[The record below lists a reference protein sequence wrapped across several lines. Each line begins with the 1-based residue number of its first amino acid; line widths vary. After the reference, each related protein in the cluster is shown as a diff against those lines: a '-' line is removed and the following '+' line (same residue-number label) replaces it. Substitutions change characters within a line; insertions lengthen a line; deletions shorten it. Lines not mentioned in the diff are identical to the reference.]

1 MLLTVIVKTG
11 FDLGLTLEVQKYRNV
26 NGDEVELELTWNG
39 VGENLDLT
47 LIINKAKLTT
57 SQKNN
62 AKLTTSKI
70 QVDHLCKNE
79 MLKTQNSS

>member
-1 MLLTVIVKTG
+1 M
-11 FDLGLTLEVQKYRNV
+11 
-26 NGDEVELELTWNG
+26 ELEWTWNG

>member
-1 MLLTVIVKTG
+1 M
-11 FDLGLTLEVQKYRNV
+11 
-26 NGDEVELELTWNG
+26 ELEWTWNG

-70 QVDHLCKNE
+70 QVDHLCK
-79 MLKTQNSS
+79 MKCQKRKAQVDQGF